1 MLIFMQI
8 NAGQL
13 VGIEKTI
20 NINIKLKLQIDP
32 R

>member
-1 MLIFMQI
+1 MLIFIQI

-13 VGIEKTI
+13 VEIEKTI

-32 R
+32 I